1 MQELILNLPRWMSI
15 WHESPSD
22 YWFNQMYYGTHG
34 PFKRAEAGQ
43 AITFENDKVRERGEG
58 GLLTGPDWLT
68 VLQVVVHGFM
78 ESDSYSPLLNI
89 SVIPQVTY
97 RLAPAIWKKLYNY
110 DQNLYGS
117 GSSSRTRESESS
129 FLIVLLVSVMANLG
143 NLHRTRVRWCRQH
156 HHQKMLN

>member
-43 AITFENDKVRERGEG
+43 AITFENDKVRG
-58 GLLTGPDWLT
+58 GQSWLT
-68 VLQVVVHGFM
+68 DWAGVVLQVVVHGFM

-117 GSSSRTRESESS
+117 GSASRTRESELS
-129 FLIVLLVSVMANLG
+129 FLILLLASVMANLG
-143 NLHRTRVRWCRQH
+143 ILHRTTVRWCPQQPQH
-156 HHQKMLN
+156 KMLN

>member
-43 AITFENDKVRERGEG
+43 AITFENDKVR
-58 GLLTGPDWLT
+58 GLSVCWQTDWAG
-68 VLQVVVHGFM
+68 VVFQVVVHGFM

-117 GSSSRTRESESS
+117 GSSSRTPESQTT
-129 FLIVLLVSVMANLG
+129 FLILLLASVMANLG
-143 NLHRTRVRWCRQH
+143 LLHRTTVRWCPQH

>member
-1 MQELILNLPRWMSI
+1 MTPL
-15 WHESPSD
+15 
-22 YWFNQMYYGTHG
+22 
-34 PFKRAEAGQ
+34 
-43 AITFENDKVRERGEG
+43 
-58 GLLTGPDWLT
+58 

-117 GSSSRTRESESS
+117 GTRESESTL
-129 FLIVLLVSVMANLG
+129 LILLLASVMANLG
-143 NLHRTRVRWCRQH
+143 LLHRTTVR
-156 HHQKMLN
+156 

>member
-1 MQELILNLPRWMSI
+1 
-15 WHESPSD
+15 
-22 YWFNQMYYGTHG
+22 MYYGSHG

-43 AITFENDKVRERGEG
+43 AITFENDKVRGLRGTRCLLTN
-58 GLLTGPDWLT
+58 LLTGLVLT
-68 VLQVVVHGFM
+68 GVVFQVVVHGFM

-117 GSSSRTRESESS
+117 GSSSRTRESEST
-129 FLIVLLVSVMANLG
+129 FLILLLASVMANLG
-143 NLHRTRVRWCRQH
+143 LLHRTTVR
-156 HHQKMLN
+156 

>member
-43 AITFENDKVRERGEG
+43 AITFENDKVR
-58 GLLTGPDWLT
+58 GLSVCWQTDWAG
-68 VLQVVVHGFM
+68 VVFQVVVHGFM

-117 GSSSRTRESESS
+117 GTRDSEPP
-129 FLIVLLVSVMANLG
+129 FLILLLASVMANLG
-143 NLHRTRVRWCRQH
+143 LLHRTTVRWCPQH